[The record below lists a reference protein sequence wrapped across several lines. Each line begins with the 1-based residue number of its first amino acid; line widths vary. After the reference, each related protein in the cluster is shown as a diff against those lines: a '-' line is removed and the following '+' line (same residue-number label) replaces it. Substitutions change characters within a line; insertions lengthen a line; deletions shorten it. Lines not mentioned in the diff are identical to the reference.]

1 MTVDISAMLVG
12 KSDQLDNVDLLS
24 GPRDFTIT
32 GVSGGSDEQPLN
44 ITLAEFPRPWRPGV
58 TQRRLLAAIWG
69 PEADNYI
76 GRRIRLYRDPEIS
89 FGNDKTGGTRLSHAS
104 HLKDGKR
111 VTVSLPKSKG
121 KFAAHTVEPLPD
133 AAPAATQPTRPDV
146 IACTDVDTLRD
157 MWRNSG
163 AEIRALI
170 QTRIAEINDAPAAPT
185 TPAEPFW
192 GDPDADVA
200 S

>member
-32 GVSGGSDEQPLN
+32 GVSGGTDEQPLN

-69 PEADNYI
+69 PEADHYI

-121 KFAAHTVEPLPD
+121 KFAAHTVEPLVESARPERAPEPLPRAQG
-133 AAPAATQPTRPDV
+133 AAPTRPDV

-157 MWRNSG
+157 MWRISG
-163 AEIRALI
+163 AEMRALI
-170 QTRIAEINDAPAAPT
+170 QTRIAELN
-185 TPAEPFW
+185 ELL
-192 GDPDADVA
+192 